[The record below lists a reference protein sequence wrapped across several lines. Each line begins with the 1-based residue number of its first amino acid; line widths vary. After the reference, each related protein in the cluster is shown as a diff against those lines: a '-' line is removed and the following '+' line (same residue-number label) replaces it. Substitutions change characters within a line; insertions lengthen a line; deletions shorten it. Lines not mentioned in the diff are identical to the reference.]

1 MSNYLEI
8 PKFTT
13 NFRFRTFSDDGFVIV
28 YPHFHK
34 EIEIIY
40 AQNGTVNIGIEDNVI
55 ELQEGE
61 IYFFASGQA
70 HYFLASPE
78 SERLVYQFDLNLFDE
93 ALLQDTEHSLTKLF
107 EEGEPHSKHWSESL
121 RSQTK
126 PILTQLFNIEQQQP
140 PGKKYLTLG
149 LLQQMIGLF
158 YQELPKRTPKKTVIK
173 RSKIRSKDTLD
184 RLNQAFDYIEHHYQ
198 KPISIDEVARV
209 VGYSPYYFTR
219 FFKGTT
225 GQTFMQFLTDYRI
238 NQAKFILANEKLP
251 MIEVAER
258 AGFSSVKTFHHVFKK
273 IVGLSPL
280 QYQKS
285 LIE

>member
-1 MSNYLEI
+1 MSHYLEI

-13 NFRFRTFSDDGFVIV
+13 NFRFRTFSDDGFAIV

-34 EIEIIY
+34 EIEVIY
-40 AQNGTVNIGIEDNVI
+40 AQKGTVNIGIEDNVI

-61 IYFFASGQA
+61 IYFFASGQS

-93 ALLQDTEHSLTKLF
+93 TLLQSTDHALNKLF
-107 EEGEPHSKHWSESL
+107 EEGEPHSKHWPESL
-121 RSQTK
+121 CRQIK
-126 PILTQLFNIEQQQP
+126 PILTQLFHIEQQQP
-140 PGKKYLTLG
+140 AGKNYFTLG
-149 LLQQMIGLF
+149 LLQQIIGHF
-158 YQELPKRTPKKTVIK
+158 YQELPKHSPKKTVVK
-173 RSKIRSKDTLD
+173 HSKIRSKDTLD
-184 RLNQAFDYIEHHYQ
+184 RLNQAFDYIEHNYQ
-198 KPISIDEVARV
+198 KAISIDEIARV

-238 NQAKFILANEKLP
+238 NQAKFILANEKIP
-251 MIEVAER
+251 MIDVAEK

-273 IVGLSPL
+273 VVGLSPL